1 MHPTSGNEFKY
12 KEMESE
18 RTPFD
23 RKGHFQRRITYTKSH
38 KKLINAIIKESI
50 LKIAKKKK
58 QASIFFTLKS
68 FKIRD
73 SQLPVFTRIKSY

>member
-1 MHPTSGNEFKY
+1 
-12 KEMESE
+12 MESE

-58 QASIFFTLKS
+58 KQASIFFTLKS